1 MNFLKAAR
9 TWSWIAAMLLI
20 SHHVY
25 AQPGQRGGPPA
36 TTGRVY
42 GKVKADVT
50 NESLEFVV
58 LQIFES
64 YADSTQR
71 KIVGGGLTASN
82 GDFSIEPI
90 PLDKELTL
98 VANLIGFDPKTI
110 TFKLMPGKS
119 EKDLGNLLLTPNA
132 TLNEVKIDGSDPSY
146 RIEFDK
152 RVFDLEKNPM
162 SAGGTAEDVL
172 RNVPAV
178 SVDVDGNVSVRN
190 TSPQIF
196 VDGRPTTLT
205 IDQIP
210 ADAIQRVEVITNPS
224 SKYDAGGGGGIIN
237 IVMKHNRG
245 KGYNGSMRAGVDARP
260 RINLGGD
267 ISLRQGKFNFFGNA
281 NYNQRKS
288 ISQGYTRRTSYT
300 TDPATY
306 LDQNQEQ
313 INKGFFL
320 NSRAGFDFFADNR
333 NTYTLSGSLTK
344 GQFNPMD
351 NIDAQTDTLLGLTN
365 NPFSTYDRESETN
378 RQFQNAGVSFLYKHL
393 FKKEGTE
400 LTADINVNAIESQF
414 IGDYA
419 NYYDDSYSVIQRQ
432 SGGAQQKLITSQSD
446 FTTLINDKT
455 KLEAGI
461 RGNVRFFETSYTNY
475 IKNITTGQYEEI
487 PQLFL
492 DYAYVDQ
499 VYAGYV
505 NYSKNLEKWKV
516 QGGLRLESS
525 NYEGKIRDT
534 TLTFTNKYPLS
545 FFPSLYITRVL
556 NSKQDVQLAM
566 SRKINRPSFMQL
578 VPFTDYSDSLN
589 VSRGNPALRPEF
601 THLVELS
608 YQYSINKKNTIIATA
623 FGRYITDLTV
633 RNQLVEYSDVLAAEI
648 VVNSYDNANNSLAY
662 GLEFVSRNTISKWME
677 LTTNINLYHSE
688 IDGKNISEELTN
700 SIDSWW
706 IKTNALIRL
715 PRQFTFQALFDYSS
729 RRALE
734 IGSSER
740 GGGMGGGG
748 GGFGGGGGGG
758 FGGST
763 NTVQGYVLPTYGL
776 DLSLKKE
783 FGKKK
788 NFTATISI
796 QDVLKSRITYTH
808 SETSLFIQDTY
819 RRRDWQLWR
828 VNVSW
833 KFGKVDSAL
842 FKRRNTRQGEGG
854 MEG

>member
-1 MNFLKAAR
+1 MKLFNSVGALLFLGSFLFLAY
-9 TWSWIAAMLLI
+9 S
-20 SHHVY
+20 SN
-25 AQPGQRGGPPA
+25 AQNGPRSGNVP

-58 LQIFES
+58 LQVFES
-64 YADSTQR
+64 YQDSTTR
-71 KIVGGGLTASN
+71 KLINGGLTANN
-82 GDFSIEPI
+82 GDFSIDQL
-90 PLDKELTL
+90 PLDKDLTI
-98 VANLIGFDPKTI
+98 VANLVGFEALQVP
-110 TFKLMPGKS
+110 FRLVQGKAD
-119 EKDLGNLLLTPNA
+119 KDLGNLTLQPNS

-178 SVDVDGNVSVRN
+178 SVDVDGNVSIRN

-245 KGYNGSMRAGVDARP
+245 KGYNGSLRAGVDARP

-306 LDQNQEQ
+306 LDQNQTQ
-313 INKGFFL
+313 VNKGYFL
-320 NSRAGFDFFADNR
+320 NSRLGFDFFADNR
-333 NTYTLSGSLTK
+333 NTYTVSASMTR
-344 GQFNPMD
+344 GQFNPED
-351 NIDAQTDTLLGLTN
+351 DIEAQTDTLLGLTN
-365 NPFSTYDRESETN
+365 NPYSTYDRDSETN
-378 RQFQNAGVSFLYKHL
+378 RIFQNAGASFLYKHL
-393 FKKEGTE
+393 FKKENTE
-400 LTADINVNAIESQF
+400 LTADLNLNAIESQF
-414 IGDYA
+414 QGDYA
-419 NYYDDSYSVIQRQ
+419 NYYDDSFSVIQRQ
-432 SGGAQQKLITSQSD
+432 TGGAQQKLITSQSD
-446 FTTLINDKT
+446 FSTLINDKT

-461 RGNVRFFETSYTNY
+461 RGNVRFFETSYTNFN
-475 IKNITTGQYEEI
+475 KNISTGDYNEI

-492 DYAYVDQ
+492 DYAFVDQ

-505 NYSKNLEKWKV
+505 NYSKNLPKWKL
-516 QGGLRLESS
+516 QGGLRMESS
-525 NYEGKIRDT
+525 NYKGEIKDT
-534 TLTFTNKYPLS
+534 TLTFKNEYPLS
-545 FFPSLYITRVL
+545 LFPSLYITRVI
-556 NSKQDVQLAM
+556 NAKQDVQLAM

-589 VSRGNPALRPEF
+589 VSRGNPGLKPEF

-633 RNQLVEYSDVLAAEI
+633 RNQLIEYSELLATEI
-648 VVNSYDNANNSLAY
+648 VVNSYDNANNSMAY
-662 GLEFVSRNTISKWME
+662 GLEVVSRNVFSKWLE
-677 LTTNINLYHSE
+677 LTSNINLYHSE
-688 IDGKNISEELTN
+688 IDGKNISQELTN
-700 SIDSWW
+700 KFDSWW
-706 IKTNALIRL
+706 IKTNAIIRL
-715 PRQFTFQALFDYSS
+715 PYQFTFQAMFDYSS

-748 GGFGGGGGGG
+748 GHGGMGGGG

-783 FGKKK
+783 FGKNK

-828 VNVSW
+828 LNVSW
-833 KFGKVDSAL
+833 KFGKVDATL
-842 FKRRNTRQGEGG
+842 FKRRNSRQSEGG